1 MPGSEA
7 CGRCGVI
14 TDGGDRDDRRAPAS
28 APARWPSAFD
38 ARCRCVAALYGARDA
53 VAAGGTAIRER
64 PASPASCRGRS
75 RRSESSGGW
84 SSRAGRTSRWDRR
97 GAAGCFWGDF
107 SCSSVPGLLL
117 LGTTAGSILLGLAFS
132 VHSSAALDV
141 FMQASGR
148 RMLRERLVDSILV
161 SLSLAMLV
169 YWPAWWLL
177 SRVVDPRNLQLSIE
191 PFRAGDVVWVS
202 HLGTPGIGR
211 VVLYDMPESVASVH
225 EGHVRYVRLEGERID
240 RILAGPGD
248 DVRWGH
254 HQLLVNGKPS
264 LLRPIGDPSPPCR
277 PELHLKV
284 PDHQYCIVPRH
295 HDRSD
300 VDRSAAGMDGRQ
312 LRSRREHPRA
322 RVRPALPAGQVPY
335 LSMTRAP

>member
-7 CGRCGVI
+7 CGRCGSSLTVATATI
-14 TDGGDRDDRRAPAS
+14 DVHPPRARPMAKRVRRALPV
-28 APARWPSAFD
+28 R
-38 ARCRCVAALYGARDA
+38 RALYGARDA
-53 VAAGGTAIRER
+53 VAAGGTAIGGARVTRELSR
-64 PASPASCRGRS
+64 SVPPFGILWRMVFPGWSHFQMGQAWRGRLFL
-75 RRSESSGGW
+75 GG
-84 SSRAGRTSRWDRR
+84 
-97 GAAGCFWGDF
+97 FLLF
-107 SCSSVPGLLL
+107 LVPGLLL

-264 LLRPIGDPSPPCR
+264 LLRPIGDLSRLPA
-277 PELHLKV
+277 ELHLKV
-284 PDHQYCIVPRH
+284 PDHQYCIVPSTTIGLTST
-295 HDRSD
+295 DPLPEWT
-300 VDRSAAGMDGRQ
+300 AA
-312 LRSRREHPRA
+312 SC
-322 RVRPALPAGQVPY
+322 VPAGNIRGRVYARPY
-335 LSMTRAP
+335 PPGRFHIFR